1 MLFHL
6 TVNQK
11 GVVSLW
17 DTEQKARTQE
27 DDETYLSLQLTEE
40 QQDAIRKARAEAKV
54 KKLAKKVRGA
64 SNRCPA
70 TNSSGQQC
78 TLERYHDASMM
89 AMPHNFEPKETA

>member
-27 DDETYLSLQLTEE
+27 DDETYLPLQLT
-40 QQDAIRKARAEAKV
+40 DAQEMHIREAAAMARV
-54 KKLAKKVRGA
+54 KKVARKV
-64 SNRCPA
+64 
-70 TNSSGQQC
+70 Q
-78 TLERYHDASMM
+78 EKY
-89 AMPHNFEPKETA
+89 